1 MNKVITISREFGS
14 GGRELGR
21 RLSELLHIAYYDQEI
36 LTEIAKRTELAESYI
51 EQVVEQTPM
60 MSFPIHVGRSFYPM
74 MNPALELTQTVM
86 VEQHKTIY
94 EMAEKSDCVIVGR
107 CGDYI
112 LRDQEPFRIFVYADM
127 ESKIKR
133 CREKAPQEEQMTDKD
148 LKQHI
153 LGIDKKRAK
162 YYEFYTGHK
171 WGDKLNFDM
180 CINTSHMAIKEM
192 VPALVKLFEA

>member
-1 MNKVITISREFGS
+1 MNRIITVAREFGS

-21 RLSELLHIAYYDQEI
+21 RIAQELNIAYYDHEI
-36 LTEIAKRTELAESYI
+36 VLELSRRTRMTEQYI
-51 EQVVEQTPM
+51 RQIDEQAD
-60 MSFPIHVGRSFYPM
+60 MSLLPITTANTLSMQFYP
-74 MNPALELTQTVM
+74 AQDIGLTVFK
-86 VEQHKTIY
+86 EQSRIIC
-94 EMAEKSDCVIVGR
+94 EMAEKSGCVIVGR

-112 LRDQEPFRIFVYADM
+112 LRDQKPFRIFVYADM
-127 ESKIKR
+127 ESKMTR
-133 CREKAPQEEQMTDKD
+133 CREKASQEEKMTDKE

-180 CINTSHMAIKEM
+180 CINTSHMVIKEM
-192 VPALVKLFEA
+192 VPALAKLFEN